1 VEGRRGA
8 MQVPEERKR
17 WRSSSA
23 PMTSTVAM
31 APDGELP
38 SSFSPCFS
46 FSGLVWTERGH
57 RVAVGG
63 WKEPALSAPPPLYN
77 RRRP

>member
-46 FSGLVWTERGH
+46 FSGLVWERGH